1 MMGLGA
7 ISSLLGGVVNV
18 ATTHLESK
26 AKVKLAKAEAESEV
40 LKTVAQH
47 ESKWEMA
54 MAKASGDSFKDEAWT
69 ILFILIIV
77 GCFLPWTQAYIETGF
92 YILQTSTPEWF
103 KYAIYISISASFG
116 IRGVGKF
123 LKK

>member
-54 MAKASGDSFKDEAWT
+54 MANASDNSWKDEAWT
-69 ILFILIIV
+69 ILFIAIIL
-77 GCFLPWTQAYIETGF
+77 GCFIPGLQMHIETGF
-92 YILQTSTPEWF
+92 YVLKTSTPEWF
-103 KYAIYISISASFG
+103 KYAVYMSISASFG
-116 IRGVGKF
+116 IRGIGKF